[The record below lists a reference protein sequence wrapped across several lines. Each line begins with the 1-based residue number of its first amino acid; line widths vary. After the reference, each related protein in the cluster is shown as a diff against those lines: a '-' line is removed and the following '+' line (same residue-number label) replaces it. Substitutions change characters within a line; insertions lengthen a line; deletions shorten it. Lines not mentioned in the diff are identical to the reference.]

1 VVNSNIIRKINDFFS
16 KKKVIKHIILL
27 LLFGII
33 TGFLYVSN
41 DIFMLR
47 AKIIVIVIVILIY
60 SSILLCKSFYKID
73 DKYNWD
79 KPPKIYFYVSMFL
92 PIVGFIMWCVLVNH
106 KPNSAKLTIKGCLCS
121 LLLPILTFIISLPI
135 YFVSAGISSTLRNTI
150 YSDSYTETYNIE
162 LIYNQDAHI
171 VEADDLDVK
180 ITFKGYKDDLEKF
193 KKSEDFKKYFE
204 SNQLSIS
211 LKTCQET
218 CDLSSIIEYYVK
230 NSTKKYNLKYK
241 IDNKIIAKI
250 YDKISTVITVYSE
263 EDTHIQYDTL
273 VDLYLYSSDDKV
285 YAKIGNKIKLAQN
298 LSINAK
304 ESKDIIIFGTKEQ
317 LNNIPHNEYFK
328 IKVVKTGTKNVFF
341 LPENAYEFD
350 FSKFDYIVD
359 AIDTVSGKLAL
370 VERAKENDVK
380 IISAMGAG
388 NKLNPTDFEVA
399 DIFKT
404 SGCPLARVMRKELKS
419 RGIKSLKVVYSKEK
433 VLKPIVETGDRTPGS
448 VSFVPSVVGIIMASE
463 VVKDITGVKN
473 EQ

>member
-328 IKVVKTGTKNVFF
+328 IKVVKTGTKNVFLNYKEVNVTEF
-341 LPENAYEFD
+341 EKIYEEYKNSFV
-350 FSKFDYIVD
+350 SKEVNIKINTLGSSD
-359 AIDTVSGKLAL
+359 L
-370 VERAKENDVK
+370 K
-380 IISAMGAG
+380 IIDIKTYPEKIKITGPKEVIDNIEIIEIDVNVDGLSE
-388 NKLNPTDFEVA
+388 NKT
-399 DIFKT
+399 
-404 SGCPLARVMRKELKS
+404 
-419 RGIKSLKVVYSKEK
+419 LKVTIQKPNGVQEISEK
-433 VLKPIVETGDRTPGS
+433 VANVEIYVED
-448 VSFVPSVVGIIMASE
+448 
-463 VVKDITGVKN
+463 
-473 EQ
+473 